1 MPAACIYVRVYNR
14 QVTWCV
20 VCTAV
25 LVVREVQR
33 AAAVDVQFDG
43 IVQQQGV
50 YFAVTISCSV
60 IRVFT
65 KKRVSPA
72 HR

>member
-1 MPAACIYVRVYNR
+1 MPAACMYVRVYNR
-14 QVTWCV
+14 HVMWCV

-25 LVVREVQR
+25 LLVREVQR

-43 IVQQQGV
+43 SVQQRV
-50 YFAVTISCSV
+50 YFAVTTSCSV

-65 KKRVSPA
+65 KKRVSPT